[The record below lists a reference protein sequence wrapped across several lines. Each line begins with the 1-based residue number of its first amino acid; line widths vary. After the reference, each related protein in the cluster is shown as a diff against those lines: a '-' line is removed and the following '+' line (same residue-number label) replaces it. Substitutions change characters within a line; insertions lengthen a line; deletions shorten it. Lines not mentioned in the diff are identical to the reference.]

1 MGHTTTASNW
11 PYTQYNTKQQQTV
24 QMRQHMAWQKVTAKL
39 HSTARNY
46 HHRHGTPRISS
57 IPKWKGEENQATEI
71 GYEIQQIYK

>member
-1 MGHTTTASNW
+1 
-11 PYTQYNTKQQQTV
+11 
-24 QMRQHMAWQKVTAKL
+24 MRQHMASQKVTAKL
-39 HSTARNY
+39 HSTARND